1 MKHIL
6 AILFLFTVSISI
18 AQTTGYKPGDKA
30 IDFSLKNIDGKTVS
44 LKNYNDAKG
53 YIVVFTCN
61 HCPYAKAYEGRIEEL
76 NKIYAPKGY
85 PVIAINPNDPV
96 AYPEDSYE
104 NMKKNATEKH
114 FTFPYLLDETQNI
127 AKAYGALKTP
137 HVYILKK
144 VNNELIVKYVGA
156 IDDNT
161 ENPKEV
167 KKKYAENALNELL
180 QDKTVKEPET
190 KAIGCGIKWKK

>member
-6 AILFLFTVSISI
+6 AILFLFSVSISI
-18 AQTTGYKPGDKA
+18 AQTTGYKAGDKA
-30 IDFSLKNIDGKTVS
+30 IDFSLKNIDGKNVS
-44 LKNYNDAKG
+44 LKNYTDAKG
-53 YIVVFTCN
+53 YIIVFTCN
-61 HCPYAKAYEGRIEEL
+61 HCPYAKAYESRIEEL
-76 NKIYAPKGY
+76 NKKYASKGY

-104 NMKKNATEKH
+104 NMQKNAAEKK

-156 IDDNT
+156 IDDNS
-161 ENPKEV
+161 ESAKDV

-190 KAIGCGIKWKK
+190 KAIGCSIKWKK